1 MPSEKRP
8 SKPRT
13 ARTNQAPDERSAKPT
28 KAAGKPYAPKTDR
41 PASDDWSKP
50 KPMRRGAESFGN
62 KPRPASGG
70 KPTGKFGDARKPY
83 GKPDGPAGDRPFGDR
98 PPRAPKPKPVGKR
111 ESGYGKEV
119 KREYDP
125 TRKLY
130 GKPDGP
136 TGDRPYSD
144 KLRAGAGGDRP
155 YDDRPR
161 GAAGKPPKRDGAGY
175 GKEYRG
181 ATNSPKGRFSKKEEG
196 AGERR
201 PYDKPRGRSG
211 TGDNPYPPRE
221 NSGAGERI
229 RRSSAPK
236 RGPKSRDERD
246 PNELSDGAK
255 SFVKFIKEKPPREE
269 PLPERFEHK
278 PLAPRVGGKGP
289 KKPAEPETPKK
300 ANDGIRL
307 NKYMSNAGIAARR
320 KADEIIAGGQVT
332 INGEVVKEMGYK
344 VMPNDKVVFQGRT
357 IEPMRNLV
365 YILLN
370 KPKDFVTTTDDEKGR
385 RTVMELVASATEE
398 RIYPVGRLDRATT
411 GLLLFT
417 NDGELAQRLTHP
429 SHGVRKVYAVTLDKP
444 LHPQDLTAIK
454 KGLTLEDGLVQVDDV
469 AYGNEADKK
478 EIGVEI
484 HVGKNRIVRR
494 IFEHLGYDVVKL
506 DRVMYAGLTK
516 KDLPRGRWKHLDER
530 EIIMLK
536 HFKG

>member
-13 ARTNQAPDERSAKPT
+13 PRTNQAPDERSAKPT
-28 KAAGKPYAPKTDR
+28 KATGKPYAPKTDR

-62 KPRPASGG
+62 KPRPSAGG

-98 PPRAPKPKPVGKR
+98 PPRAEKPKKVGKR

-119 KREYDP
+119 KRDYDP
-125 TRKLY
+125 TRKPY

-136 TGDRPYSD
+136 AGDRPYSD
-144 KLRAGAGGDRP
+144 RPRGGAGDRP
-155 YDDRPR
+155 YGDKPR
-161 GAAGKPPKRDGAGY
+161 GSASGQSPKRDGAGY
-175 GKEYRG
+175 GKDYRG
-181 ATNSPKGRFSKKEEG
+181 ATNSPKGRFSKDKDSG
-196 AGERR
+196 SERR
-201 PYDKPRGRSG
+201 PYDKPRGRAG
-211 TGDNPYPPRE
+211 ENPYPPRE

-236 RGPKSRDERD
+236 RGPKGREERD
-246 PNELSDGAK
+246 PNELSEGAK

-278 PLAPRVGGKGP
+278 PQEPRVGGKGP
-289 KKPAEPETPKK
+289 KRPAEAETKTD
-300 ANDGIRL
+300 ADGVRL
-307 NKYMSNAGIAARR
+307 NKYLSNAGVAARR
-320 KADEIIAGGQVT
+320 KADELIAAGHVLV
-332 INGEVVKEMGYK
+332 NGVVVKEMGHR
-344 VMPNDKVVFQGRT
+344 VMKGDKVTFQGKNV
-357 IEPMRNLV
+357 EPMRNLV

-385 RTVMELVASATEE
+385 RTVMELVANATEE

-506 DRVMYAGLTK
+506 DRVMYAGLNK